1 MKKGIYTLI
10 LVVFAWLQ
18 GSYKAQ
24 DMEIDDSFVFELG
37 LPNGFVNAPFKN
49 IMQGV
54 VYVSPMYQYTLRSG
68 LMFGAGVHYSYFN
81 IS

>member
-10 LVVFAWLQ
+10 LVVFTWLQ
-18 GSYKAQ
+18 GSYTAQ
-24 DMEIDDSFVFELG
+24 DMEFDDSFVLELG

-54 VYVSPMYQYTLRSG
+54 VYV
-68 LMFGAGVHYSYFN
+68 
-81 IS
+81 